1 MISVSF
7 VYYRRSFIETNRIYQ
22 QLHSV
27 LKRKQ
32 ELSFKV
38 SPKIQVQNRNIHQY
52 PALYTVSKMDT
63 EISHY
68 AQTYKNIA
76 SIPTA
81 LFAKILQGA
90 HENLTYIHSLWS
102 SQDFVKF
109 EKNVFSHDF
118 LVEKESLKI
127 VSNGISCDTS
137 SELLCAFSKS
147 GKKRAI
153 LREKKSSE
161 EKVFLEIW
169 NEYQKETT
177 FDMNECKE
185 HGKIS
190 RNDPFKCFEW
200 SSDEKFLL
208 YAAEEK
214 QPKSVSYFK
223 NSNKKEETDSIIKG
237 EEYAFKEEWGEA
249 CVGDHHTVLCMLEIE
264 TGKVEVLP
272 TSKIGEHISFGQ
284 AKWGPD
290 DESIIFVGW
299 KEFPYRLGVWACRN
313 RRSTIYAMNLRN
325 KDIEILTPDCNICV
339 RSPRFS
345 PNFDTLIYLENS
357 GGGPHFKGAK
367 LRKYDWKTKK
377 NSTIVD
383 LVKNAAEEEFP
394 GIYADYLPLRCWSE
408 DGKNIFFSTIWRS
421 RTAIVCVDIDNG
433 HVQKIDVDEDFGS
446 AFLLDVQQNMIIAEM
461 SAPNIEPCLAIGHF
475 NYQNKVVVDWK
486 FLDANSPVR
495 HNDINWEILK
505 LIPTIPNKDY
515 SNLDYDIIVI
525 SPKEMQSKC
534 PLIIMPHGGPHSCFT
549 AGFLSRRIGFVK
561 LGYVLCIVNYRGS
574 IGFGENNLNSL
585 PGNIGSKDVADQ
597 AAIHVKNN
605 CNFDIGN
612 VVVFGG
618 SHGGFLGAH
627 LCGQY
632 PDFYKAAVL
641 LNPVI
646 DVSNMMGISD
656 IPDWTWVEGGCG
668 DNFEMSTVA
677 TPDNLKTMW
686 ERSPIKYLENVRSPT
701 LLLLGTKDLR
711 VPMSQGLKYYQLL
724 KARGVPVRVCKY
736 DDNHQLLKT
745 PHDGDHFM
753 QSVIWFNKYSAS

>member
-7 VYYRRSFIETNRIYQ
+7 VYYRRSFIETNRIFQ

-52 PALYTVSKMDT
+52 PALYIVSKMDT

-81 LFAKILQGA
+81 LFAKNI
-90 HENLTYIHSLWS
+90 TR
-102 SQDFVKF
+102 
-109 EKNVFSHDF
+109 
-118 LVEKESLKI
+118 
-127 VSNGISCDTS
+127 
-137 SELLCAFSKS
+137 LLCAFSKS

-223 NSNKKEETDSIIKG
+223 NSNKKEETDSIIKELLHPKPHIEMIYRFSKYFFAILSVIPFLRG
-237 EEYAFKEEWGEA
+237 EEYTFKEEWGEA

-272 TSKIGEHISFGQ
+272 TSQ
-284 AKWGPD
+284 MGPD

-325 KDIEILTPDCNICV
+325 KDIEILTPDYNICV

-367 LRKYDWKTKK
+367 LRMFDWKTKK

-383 LVKNAAEEEFP
+383 LVENAAGEEFP

-433 HVQKIDVDEDFGS
+433 HIQKINVDEDFGS

-461 SAPNIEPCLAIGHF
+461 SAPNIEPC
-475 NYQNKVVVDWK
+475 
-486 FLDANSPVR
+486 
-495 HNDINWEILK
+495 
-505 LIPTIPNKDY
+505 
-515 SNLDYDIIVI
+515 
-525 SPKEMQSKC
+525 
-534 PLIIMPHGGPHSCFT
+534 GPHSCFT

-585 PGNIGSKDVADQ
+585 PGNIGSQDVADVHQ

-686 ERSPIKYLENVRSPT
+686 ERSPIKYLENVHSPT

-724 KARGVPVRVCKY
+724 KARGVPVR
-736 DDNHQLLKT
+736 
-745 PHDGDHFM
+745 
-753 QSVIWFNKYSAS
+753 